1 MQLLY
6 TLTAFVQREIRWAV
20 ILRYTKRFAI
30 YLFSSEQVLDCMRNG
45 QDVLLRLDVQ
55 GAATVHKLLSQ
66 DAVFIF
72 MVAESEMALV
82 KWLVER
88 KTESFDELLI
98 RIATARKEVELMSE
112 FDYVV
117 VNADGR
123 LEQTVSKICSII
135 DTEKAQVHQHCAQL

>member
-6 TLTAFVQREIRWAV
+6 TLTAFVQREIRWAI

-30 YLFSSEQVLDCMRNG
+30 FFFSSEQVPDCMLNG
-45 QDVLLRLDVQ
+45 QDVLLQLDVQ

-72 MVAESEMALV
+72 MVTESEMALV

-88 KTESFDELLI
+88 KTEF
-98 RIATARKEVELMSE
+98 
-112 FDYVV
+112 
-117 VNADGR
+117 
-123 LEQTVSKICSII
+123 
-135 DTEKAQVHQHCAQL
+135 